1 MPTLLRA
8 GARRLIACLVQAD
21 DPIFCRSS
29 AALHKLTRPSPPGAL
44 LCALLLCA
52 GAGAAAADPPGT
64 DSSSTQSTTTISTTK
79 SNTFREAVRKDLT
92 VALKIE
98 ANVTPEPLASNLNL
112 SKSNINVSA
121 DREHNT
127 VGSFSGSA
135 GSEAAASVVD
145 SMNGNTGF
153 QAANQATGLLSS
165 QNIVSSIAQI
175 SLTAGS
181 PDFADSEVGIA
192 QHSAVN
198 ILQAP
203 AGAAAARP
211 INPNGS
217 PKQMRAASNN
227 AGVVALNQD
236 VGVANAQT
244 FALSMAVGIN
254 AIVVLSDAQLSQSH
268 SDNSVPAPSSGS
280 ATIDTALNGNTGV
293 TGANQA
299 NGSLNNQA
307 IIFST
312 AGSVNFS
319 SAFVGSTP

>member
-1 MPTLLRA
+1 MPTLIRA
-8 GARRLIACLVQAD
+8 GARRFIACLVQAD
-21 DPIFCRSS
+21 NHICRCSS
-29 AALHKLTRPSPPGAL
+29 AALHKLTRPSPPAAILCAAL
-44 LCALLLCA
+44 LWT
-52 GAGAAAADPPGT
+52 GAGTAAAAPSGG
-64 DSSSTQSTTTISTTK
+64 DSSSAQSTTTINTTR

-92 VALKIE
+92 VVLKIE
-98 ANVTPEPLASNLNL
+98 ANFTPEPLASNLNL
-112 SKSNINVSA
+112 SKSNVNVTA

-145 SMNGNTGF
+145 SMNGGTGF

-175 SLTAGS
+175 ALTPGS
-181 PDFADSEVGIA
+181 PDFADSEVSIA
-192 QHSAVN
+192 QRSTVN

-203 AGAAAARP
+203 AGAVAARP

-227 AGVVALNQD
+227 SGVVALNQD

-280 ATIDTALNGNTGV
+280 ATIDTALNANTGV
-293 TGANQA
+293 TGVNQA

-307 IIFST
+307 IIF
-312 AGSVNFS
+312 
-319 SAFVGSTP
+319 